1 MSEYNYQI
9 FEETEL
15 IIVTWGPLATGEGLI
30 NYQMET
36 WNSGKLPIKWDEI
49 IDFSKT
55 QKINVSTQDM
65 KKLADLSVQLDSQE
79 RPGRTAIIVSGAL
92 QYGLSR
98 MYSSHRESAPGARRS
113 VEIFSDLTEAR
124 AWLGK

>member
-1 MSEYNYQI
+1 MSEYKYQKI
-9 FEETEL
+9 EEVEL
-15 IIVTWGPLATGEGLI
+15 IIVEWGPLATGEGLI
-30 NYQMET
+30 NYQKET
-36 WNSGKLPIKWDEI
+36 WNSGKFPISWDEI

-65 KKLADLSVQLDSQE
+65 KRLADLSVQLDSRE
-79 RPGRTAIIVSGAL
+79 FPGRTAIIVSGAL
-92 QYGLSR
+92 QYGLTR

-113 VEIFSDLTEAR
+113 VEIFSNMSEAR